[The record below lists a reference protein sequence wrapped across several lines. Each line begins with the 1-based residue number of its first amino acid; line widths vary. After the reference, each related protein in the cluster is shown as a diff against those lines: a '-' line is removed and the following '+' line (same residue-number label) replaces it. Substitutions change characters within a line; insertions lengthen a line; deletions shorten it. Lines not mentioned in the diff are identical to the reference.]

1 MGILDDI
8 KKLPPEQQAKELQ
21 KFIENTR
28 KELAQKSAEIAMAE
42 QFLSEATRETEVL
55 ERKQR
60 DTLETAVFKENKTA
74 RKEEPALEKL
84 VEEKPNLARATLRE
98 LDRRLDELYQ
108 RQRDTGI
115 ETPKDREDIY
125 AIRKTV
131 YEKEV
136 AIQRG
141 TYQPRPEDREL
152 FGEVKEH
159 ANTLYKQSS
168 LYRS

>member
-28 KELAQKSAEIAMAE
+28 KEIEQKNAEIKQAE
-42 QFLSEATRETEVL
+42 QILSEATRDTEVL

-60 DTLETAVFKENKTA
+60 DTLETSVTKETK
-74 RKEEPALEKL
+74 KETPALEKI
-84 VEEKPNLARATLRE
+84 VNEKKLDLAKAPLRE
-98 LDRRLDELYQ
+98 LDRRLDEIYQ
-108 RQRDTGI
+108 RQREMGI

-125 AIRKTV
+125 AIRKSV

-141 TYQPRPEDREL
+141 TYRPRPEDREL

>member
-1 MGILDDI
+1 MGILEDI
-8 KKLPPEQQAKELQ
+8 KKLPPEQQVKELQ

-28 KELAQKSAEIAMAE
+28 KEIEQKNAEIKQAE
-42 QFLSEATRETEVL
+42 QILSEATQETEVL

-60 DTLETAVFKENKTA
+60 DTLETSVTKET
-74 RKEEPALEKL
+74 RKEGPALEKI
-84 VEEKPNLARATLRE
+84 VNEKKPDLAKATLRE
-98 LDRRLDELYQ
+98 LDRRLDEIYQ
-108 RQRDTGI
+108 RQRETGI
-115 ETPKDREDIY
+115 ETPRDREDIY

-152 FGEVKEH
+152 FGEIKEH